1 MKGSKQSKADHQQ
14 KQIDA
19 IIGTLRNMMGEMENL
34 RNLSVGTLETIK
46 MMPDYQKALSDLM
59 EKNNEQTKQEQN
71 NNVE

>member
-19 IIGTLRNMMGEMENL
+19 IVRKLRNMMGEMENL

>member
-59 EKNNEQTKQEQN
+59 EKNNEQAKQEQN